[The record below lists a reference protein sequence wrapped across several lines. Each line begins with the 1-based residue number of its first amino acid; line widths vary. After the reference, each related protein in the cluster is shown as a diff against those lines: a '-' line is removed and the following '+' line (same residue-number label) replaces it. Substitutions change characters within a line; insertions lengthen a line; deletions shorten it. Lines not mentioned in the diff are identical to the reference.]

1 MKKNKNFHAAA
12 LAFGVLLAACGSGAV
27 QASPLSERAVCAV
40 QPGQTWLGEKKIREI
55 FGTSEYLAV
64 DFKISAANCYE
75 FHAIKKN
82 GDVVE
87 AYYHPVTGAV
97 VEHEVLLH
105 SGGAILVDG
114 IPGGVS
120 PASPASVA
128 NPASAAHQHAGKAPL
143 PAPGLVVY

>member
-12 LAFGVLLAACGSGAV
+12 LAFAVLLAACGSGSV
-27 QASPLSERAVCAV
+27 QASNLSEKAVCSV
-40 QPGQTWLGEKKIREI
+40 LPGQTWLGETKIKEI
-55 FGTSEYLAV
+55 FGASEYLAV
-64 DFKISAANCYE
+64 EFKVSAANCYE

-105 SGGAILVDG
+105 NGGAVLVDG
-114 IPGGVS
+114 IPGA
-120 PASPASVA
+120 ASAA
-128 NPASAAHQHAGKAPL
+128 TPASAAHAHPDKAPVS
-143 PAPGLVVY
+143 APGLAVY